1 MIVLV
6 TMIANCG
13 SRVLVCLAICLLS
26 LTLLI
31 LSSCTMVT
39 FFHADPQNW
48 IEANFFTYG
57 AEGFFRGICAV
68 CICFSSGEALS
79 MFIEESKVPRRR
91 ATPLISSI
99 NVLLIFIYFS
109 VFLLFSVSV
118 NVSSLSS
125 QSLLPEFFTTMNVPA
140 AKYML
145 SVGSVCSLFGSLL
158 CLTVPGSRALS
169 SLALDG
175 LIPSPKSPR
184 FSLFICMIVAALSLF
199 IRSSVVFSMLLFL
212 APFRCII
219 IISMTILQ
227 HYCKEPIGIPHETS
241 HYRSMMTSSCEL
253 HGSIAESTDSESSTL
268 FIANAARVAEEKLQ
282 KKLEEAM
289 NGSMEKEPVM
299 AKSVSQYH
307 TMDVRRP
314 SNHSHEHEHNC
325 IAEAC
330 DATSDD
336 DSAHLFSN
344 DPMRIIVPSIAS
356 SINPQAKGVASECQ
370 RAICLLFLF
379 ILSSA
384 LLSQIIFNQN
394 GITVT
399 HKGGFSTVG
408 LRFG

>member
-13 SRVLVCLAICLLS
+13 SR
-26 LTLLI
+26 
-31 LSSCTMVT
+31 
-39 FFHADPQNW
+39 
-48 IEANFFTYG
+48 
-57 AEGFFRGICAV
+57 FFRGICAV

-109 VFLLFSVSV
+109 VFLLFR
-118 NVSSLSS
+118 
-125 QSLLPEFFTTMNVPA
+125 
-140 AKYML
+140 YML

-199 IRSSVVFSMLLFL
+199 IRSSVVFSILLFL

-253 HGSIAESTDSESSTL
+253 HSSIAESTDSESSTL

-356 SINPQAKGVASECQ
+356 SISPQAKGVASECQ

-399 HKGGFSTVG
+399 HKGDFSTVS